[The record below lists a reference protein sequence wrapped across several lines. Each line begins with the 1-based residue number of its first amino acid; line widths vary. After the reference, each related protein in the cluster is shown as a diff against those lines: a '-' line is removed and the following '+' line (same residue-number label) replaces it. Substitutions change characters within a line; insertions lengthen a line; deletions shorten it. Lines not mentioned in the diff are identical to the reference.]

1 MGQRPEGAGAIIIWD
16 THRIVGAQIDDIT
29 FYDNLKPDLARIID
43 RSGIAIA
50 EFLQI
55 SQKSGCPLFPREA
68 ACPLN
73 RFRSRADNRYFLEE
87 ADFVPRNYLDEAL
100 CQHIGLGS
108 QFGLWQAIKVIG
120 FGFGD
125 HPDDYA

>member
-55 SQKSGCPLFPREA
+55 SQKVDVLYFPEVR
-68 ACPLN
+68 
-73 RFRSRADNRYFLEE
+73 
-87 ADFVPRNYLDEAL
+87 
-100 CQHIGLGS
+100 
-108 QFGLWQAIKVIG
+108 
-120 FGFGD
+120 
-125 HPDDYA
+125 